1 MNDAQIQLVQDSF
14 AKVVPIKDTAAEL
27 VYADL
32 FETAPEVKPY
42 FANSDMSEQ
51 GSKLMATLGVVV
63 NGLHDL
69 DKIVPV
75 AQKLVVGH
83 VAYGVKA
90 EDYDKVGA
98 SLLRTL
104 EKGLGE
110 AHTTDVQEAW
120 TTAYGTLS
128 GVMKD
133 AAYPP
138 AGAIA
143 AEAAKPIWKFW
154 ASSIGVRERVAL
166 TTKAGVSLRAVAP
179 PLASKTTPALGDPC
193 RHG

>member
-1 MNDAQIQLVQDSF
+1 MNDSQIQLVQESF
-14 AKVVPIKDTAAEL
+14 AKVVPIKDAAAEIF
-27 VYADL
+27 YSDL

-63 NGLHDL
+63 NGLRDL

-75 AQKLVVGH
+75 AQKLAIGH
-83 VAYGVKA
+83 VDYGVKA

-110 AHTTDVQEAW
+110 DYTSDVNDAW
-120 TTAYGTLS
+120 VTAYTTLS

-133 AAYPP
+133 AAYP
-138 AGAIA
+138 A
-143 AEAAKPIWKFW
+143 
-154 ASSIGVRERVAL
+154 
-166 TTKAGVSLRAVAP
+166 
-179 PLASKTTPALGDPC
+179 
-193 RHG
+193 